1 MTTGSEWKAGT
12 AIALRDVAAVFTCV
26 FALFAAPEAHAN
38 INLEFRP
45 ALQTTFV
52 GNVFS
57 IDLYSV
63 SDDLSNQTTSAAQ
76 VIITWDTTFV
86 QLLGLDN
93 TGTPMTTA
101 SFFGPEPY
109 GLNSSLTDGDAMWIG
124 LAPPGNPVPATPL
137 GTFLTSFSFLAL
149 APTFPGTTLIDI
161 AATGGMSSSG
171 QPGQTIVYDGVTPNT
186 DVTGTLTGSMVQV
199 LVPGPGGLSALMAGL
214 LLGSR
219 PRRT

>member
-1 MTTGSEWKAGT
+1 MKSCSAWKAGT
-12 AIALRDVAAVFTCV
+12 AIALQCV
-26 FALFAAPEAHAN
+26 GALFVCAFALLAAPAAHAN

-45 ALQTTFV
+45 AVQTTFV
-52 GNVFS
+52 GDIFS
-57 IDLYSV
+57 VDLYAV
-63 SDDLSNQTTSAAQ
+63 SDDLSDQTTAAAQ

-137 GTFLTSFSFLAL
+137 GTFLTSFNFVAL

-161 AATGGMSSSG
+161 AATGGMNG
-171 QPGQTIVYDGVTPNT
+171 HTIVYDGTTPNT
-186 DVTGTLTGSMVQV
+186 DVTGTLTGGMVQV
-199 LVPGPGGLSALMAGL
+199 LVPGPGGLCVLMAGL
-214 LLGSR
+214 LVGA
-219 PRRT
+219 RRRRA